1 MILYNMA
8 SVNGKEYPLPSE
20 FQLEAESHLKKA

>member
-1 MILYNMA
+1 MA